1 MKLSKLLWNQSCR
14 LEKKTQTFDPA
25 KTQQVALVHPFWYPL
40 ALNSFGFN
48 RKRLFSTDLN
58 GVLIWM
64 RPSCQR
70 PKTRSKRS
78 WRVGWTTYVPAA
90 RIGYGVHDDGGLGPR
105 LEPHLVFHLDQLV
118 PAQCANKWEYVHILV
133 LLTCQRSQSELEH
146 RPCSFRFPPMPTSI
160 RLHYQKLQSTKCGPN
175 MDED

>member
-1 MKLSKLLWNQSCR
+1 
-14 LEKKTQTFDPA
+14 
-25 KTQQVALVHPFWYPL
+25 
-40 ALNSFGFN
+40 
-48 RKRLFSTDLN
+48 
-58 GVLIWM
+58 M

-133 LLTCQRSQSELEH
+133 LLTCQRSQSEPEH
-146 RPCSFRFPPMPTSI
+146 RPCSFRFPPPPTSM
-160 RLHYQKLQSTKCGPN
+160 RLDYQKCKAQNVVPTWMRIKFVLQKQPKERRRISDKDKRSWVQFTQNRSK
-175 MDED
+175 